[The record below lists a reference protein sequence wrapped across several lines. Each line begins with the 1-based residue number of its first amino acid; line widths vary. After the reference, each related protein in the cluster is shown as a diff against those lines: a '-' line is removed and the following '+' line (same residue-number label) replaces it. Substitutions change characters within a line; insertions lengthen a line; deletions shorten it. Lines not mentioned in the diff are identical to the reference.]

1 MQTFTVLQDSF
12 IEVKQNKNFL
22 KNGECFIHENIMN
35 EYENK
40 NLWHYCSSIHTRNLQ
55 TIGNSITI
63 KGKFDFKKDYLEI
76 YPKKKSL
83 FFQIFL

>member
-1 MQTFTVLQDSF
+1 
-12 IEVKQNKNFL
+12 
-22 KNGECFIHENIMN
+22 MN